1 MVEIPIAGGENN
13 LGLHELRWMIERNV
27 YDIIQLECQ
36 RQEGISQILKI
47 AALAEMHHKPVVP
60 HTGWEA
66 FGFLAHVHLAAAIPN
81 SPYVEVLHEPPGFS
95 AQVFQT
101 ILAEPLLP
109 DANGDILVPQRPG
122 LGVEP
127 RPDLLAAG

>member
-1 MVEIPIAGGENN
+1 MPYQPDVQ
-13 LGLHELRWMIERNV
+13 RN
-27 YDIIQLECQ
+27 
-36 RQEGISQILKI
+36 EGISQIRKI
-47 AALAEMHHKPVVP
+47 ADLAEMHHKLVVP

-95 AQVFQT
+95 AQVFPT

-109 DANGDILVPQRPG
+109 DANGDLLLPPGPG

-127 RPDLLAAG
+127 RPAL